1 MLFQCSDGACTHT
14 EIQGCRRTQEQLLR
28 IFQVRPGKLRIKKQ
42 GKEPHYGLPVRASP
56 SELWEL
62 ELEKALAQTGDSG
75 VGLVLTP
82 SGQIQ
87 SLIQMYGCSLRLIR
101 K

>member
-1 MLFQCSDGACTHT
+1 MVPAHTHT
-14 EIQGCRRTQEQLLR
+14 DTGMQENTGAVTKG
-28 IFQVRPGKLRIKKQ
+28 FQVRPGKLRIKKQ

-62 ELEKALAQTGDSG
+62 ELEKALAQIGDSG

-87 SLIQMYGCSLRLIR
+87 SLIQMYGCSLWLIR